1 MAANRASYEV
11 NGAVSTE
18 QLSPRSENDDESAKY
33 DDVKCGYGSCKPERL
48 QKCNNPKLLL
58 AVMCVFAVSQG
69 FVVNGVNNV
78 NTQAVER
85 RFRLPSS
92 RSGLI
97 SSSYDFSA
105 AIFGVVISFA
115 GSGRYKG
122 RWLSVAAFVM
132 GLGSFTMA
140 LPHFTTGL
148 YDYGQN
154 VVGSVCATGVNAT
167 SPICEESGLQN
178 YLGVLMLGMIFHGV
192 GGCVLYTIGVGYLDD
207 SVAATSSP
215 LYLGI
220 LYGFAAL
227 GPGLGYIVGGQFL
240 DMYVDVDKVDTAT
253 IDLKK
258 DDPRWV
264 GAWWVGFFI
273 TMATCWLIVVPLSMF
288 GAELPSAKRIRE
300 SRISQMHK
308 GDHDES
314 GGHGTNKRLPIKMFP
329 KVTCELLRNAPFVF
343 TILAGASEGVLTS
356 GFATFVPKY
365 IQNKFGVSSGMAA
378 LYTGAA
384 AVPGAA
390 GGMFFGGFI
399 CNRLKLKVR
408 GMFKFAI
415 FTCFLTIIAVNI
427 LWISCEELSF
437 AGVNQEYET
446 GGSKGD
452 ILSACNQDCGCIT
465 RYFNPVCSS
474 NGVQYF
480 TACHAGCDTE
490 IEALDGTKSYT
501 NCSCVPPDVNTGMR
515 NVTSGTCDSGCS
527 YLYLF
532 IAMFFVTIFVTFL
545 PSTPSD
551 AATLRCIH
559 EDHRTF
565 SMGLKWLFI
574 RLLGTVPGPVIFGA
588 VTDTACLI
596 WQDECGKPSS
606 CWIYDNSV
614 VSRNYF
620 LIAIAAKALSM
631 IFFILAF
638 VLYKP
643 PPEALAHSPGKIGFS
658 VRESAKK
665 KMSFVTGSFKEGDYE
680 HSILQNDPSVEKSSG
695 RDGEKTTNL

>member
-154 VVGSVCATGVNAT
+154 VVGSVCAT
-167 SPICEESGLQN
+167 
-178 YLGVLMLGMIFHGV
+178 
-192 GGCVLYTIGVGYLDD
+192 
-207 SVAATSSP
+207 
-215 LYLGI
+215 
-220 LYGFAAL
+220 
-227 GPGLGYIVGGQFL
+227 
-240 DMYVDVDKVDTAT
+240 
-253 IDLKK
+253 DLKK

-378 LYTGAA
+378 LYT
-384 AVPGAA
+384 
-390 GGMFFGGFI
+390 
-399 CNRLKLKVR
+399 
-408 GMFKFAI
+408 
-415 FTCFLTIIAVNI
+415 
-427 LWISCEELSF
+427 
-437 AGVNQEYET
+437 
-446 GGSKGD
+446 GSKGD